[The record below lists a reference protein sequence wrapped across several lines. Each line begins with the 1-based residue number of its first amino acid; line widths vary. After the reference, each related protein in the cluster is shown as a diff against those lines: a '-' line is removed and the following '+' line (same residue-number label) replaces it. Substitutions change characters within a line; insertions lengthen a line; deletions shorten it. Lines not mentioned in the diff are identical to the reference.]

1 MASVSVQNLSIA
13 IGKNTILQNI
23 NINFRE
29 GKRTAII
36 GPNGCGK
43 STLLR
48 AVAGLNR
55 NYSGKVL
62 LNGADMKNMP
72 RRKIAEMLAI
82 LPQGVTAPADLT
94 VRELVAC
101 GRFPYRSLF
110 KREGKNDAEIIET
123 AMQKTH
129 IAHLAGRFV
138 ATLSGGERQRAWIAM
153 ALAQQPQILLLD
165 EPTTYLDIAHQLE
178 IMQIITHD
186 INHARLYADDVVI
199 IKNKG
204 VFAGGC
210 PKKIITPPNLAEVFG
225 VEAAVY
231 KNGAQDE
238 VIFPFAL
245 RNK

>member
-72 RRKIAEMLAI
+72 RRKIAELLAIELLAI

-138 ATLSGGERQRAWIAM
+138 ATLSGGERQRA
-153 ALAQQPQILLLD
+153 
-165 EPTTYLDIAHQLE
+165 
-178 IMQIITHD
+178 
-186 INHARLYADDVVI
+186 
-199 IKNKG
+199 
-204 VFAGGC
+204 
-210 PKKIITPPNLAEVFG
+210 
-225 VEAAVY
+225 
-231 KNGAQDE
+231 
-238 VIFPFAL
+238 
-245 RNK
+245 

>member
-72 RRKIAEMLAI
+72 RRKIAELLAI

-138 ATLSGGERQRAWIAM
+138 ATLSGGERQRIAIARAM
-153 ALAQQPQILLLD
+153 LKNAPVVILD
-165 EPTTYLDIAHQLE
+165 EATAYIDPENEALVQKAISALTVGKTLIVIAHRLSTIVGADNIVVVKDGTIHAQGTHENLLE
-178 IMQIITHD
+178 TCP
-186 INHARLYADDVVI
+186 LYRDMWQAHI
-199 IKNKG
+199 
-204 VFAGGC
+204 
-210 PKKIITPPNLAEVFG
+210 
-225 VEAAVY
+225 
-231 KNGAQDE
+231 GAKDQM
-238 VIFPFAL
+238 
-245 RNK
+245 

>member
-94 VRELVAC
+94 VRELVAA
-101 GRFPYRSLF
+101 GVFRTTRFLSAKAKMMRKLL
-110 KREGKNDAEIIET
+110 NC

-129 IAHLAGRFV
+129 IAHLAGR
-138 ATLSGGERQRAWIAM
+138 LWQRFPAVNASVRGLPWHCTA
-153 ALAQQPQILLLD
+153 A
-165 EPTTYLDIAHQLE
+165 
-178 IMQIITHD
+178 
-186 INHARLYADDVVI
+186 ADS
-199 IKNKG
+199 
-204 VFAGGC
+204 FA
-210 PKKIITPPNLAEVFG
+210 
-225 VEAAVY
+225 
-231 KNGAQDE
+231 
-238 VIFPFAL
+238 
-245 RNK
+245 

>member
-82 LPQGVTAPADLT
+82 LPAG
-94 VRELVAC
+94 RNGS
-101 GRFPYRSLF
+101 GRF
-110 KREGKNDAEIIET
+110 
-123 AMQKTH
+123 
-129 IAHLAGRFV
+129 
-138 ATLSGGERQRAWIAM
+138 
-153 ALAQQPQILLLD
+153 
-165 EPTTYLDIAHQLE
+165 
-178 IMQIITHD
+178 
-186 INHARLYADDVVI
+186 
-199 IKNKG
+199 
-204 VFAGGC
+204 
-210 PKKIITPPNLAEVFG
+210 
-225 VEAAVY
+225 
-231 KNGAQDE
+231 NGAR
-238 VIFPFAL
+238 ACCL
-245 RNK
+245 RAFSVPLAF

>member
-72 RRKIAEMLAI
+72 RRKIAELLAI

-129 IAHLAGRFV
+129 IAHLAGVLWQRFQAV
-138 ATLSGGERQRAWIAM
+138 NASVLGLPWHWHSSRRFFCLMNQQLTL
-153 ALAQQPQILLLD
+153 ILRISWKLCRLL
-165 EPTTYLDIAHQLE
+165 
-178 IMQIITHD
+178 
-186 INHARLYADDVVI
+186 
-199 IKNKG
+199 
-204 VFAGGC
+204 
-210 PKKIITPPNLAEVFG
+210 PNLT
-225 VEAAVY
+225 
-231 KNGAQDE
+231 
-238 VIFPFAL
+238 L
-245 RNK
+245 RKT

>member
-72 RRKIAEMLAI
+72 RRKIAELLAI

-110 KREGKNDAEIIET
+110 KREGENDAEIIET

-129 IAHLAGRFV
+129 IAHLAGRRTPACV
-138 ATLSGGERQRAWIAM
+138 DCHGTGTAA
-153 ALAQQPQILLLD
+153 
-165 EPTTYLDIAHQLE
+165 
-178 IMQIITHD
+178 
-186 INHARLYADDVVI
+186 ADS
-199 IKNKG
+199 
-204 VFAGGC
+204 FA
-210 PKKIITPPNLAEVFG
+210 
-225 VEAAVY
+225 
-231 KNGAQDE
+231 
-238 VIFPFAL
+238 
-245 RNK
+245 

>member
-23 NINFRE
+23 NINFRA

-72 RRKIAEMLAI
+72 RRKIAELLAI

-123 AMQKTH
+123 AMQKT
-129 IAHLAGRFV
+129 LPGVLWQRFPAV
-138 ATLSGGERQRAWIAM
+138 NASVRGLPWHWHSSRRFFCLTNLQLTL
-153 ALAQQPQILLLD
+153 ILRISWKLCRLL
-165 EPTTYLDIAHQLE
+165 
-178 IMQIITHD
+178 
-186 INHARLYADDVVI
+186 
-199 IKNKG
+199 
-204 VFAGGC
+204 
-210 PKKIITPPNLAEVFG
+210 PNLTRR
-225 VEAAVY
+225 
-231 KNGAQDE
+231 KT
-238 VIFPFAL
+238 
-245 RNK
+245 

>member
-82 LPQGVTAPADLT
+82 LP
-94 VRELVAC
+94 R
-101 GRFPYRSLF
+101 
-110 KREGKNDAEIIET
+110 
-123 AMQKTH
+123 
-129 IAHLAGRFV
+129 
-138 ATLSGGERQRAWIAM
+138 RA
-153 ALAQQPQILLLD
+153 
-165 EPTTYLDIAHQLE
+165 
-178 IMQIITHD
+178 
-186 INHARLYADDVVI
+186 
-199 IKNKG
+199 
-204 VFAGGC
+204 
-210 PKKIITPPNLAEVFG
+210 
-225 VEAAVY
+225 
-231 KNGAQDE
+231 
-238 VIFPFAL
+238 
-245 RNK
+245 